1 MDDLKFSYEHEIFPE
16 MKQNFAVRKRFGD
29 EQDLTFTM
37 ITCTENLYKVFER
50 C

>member
-1 MDDLKFSYEHEIFPE
+1 MKHAYEHQIFPE
-16 MKQNFAVRKRFGD
+16 MRKHLALRSRFGQ
-29 EQDLTFTM
+29 ERHDLTFAM